1 MGPGVRCR
9 GFGGYAPLAHFL
21 PRLSTAPRAGAMRQ
35 GAYLIYRE
43 HCTVLPINWY
53 APLAQFLLR
62 LSATPRAGA
71 MRAPRWPRFSRQVH
85 ARLCLTGATTK
96 NTGLA
101 AIPPMR
107 ICDVVLPIRTS
118 PPKQKSENQAKFD
131 KVCSYDIPS
140 NLHTCC
146 RRGEI
151 SPAGIA
157 LLLEKHCENFWR

>member
-1 MGPGVRCR
+1 MLPINW
-9 GFGGYAPLAHFL
+9 YAPLAHFL
-21 PRLSTAPRAGAMRQ
+21 PRVSAIPCAGAMRQ

-85 ARLCLTGATTK
+85 ARLCLTRAKPK

-107 ICDVVLPIRTS
+107 FCDVALPIRTS
-118 PPKQKSENQAKFD
+118 PPKQKFENQTKFD
-131 KVCSYDIPS
+131 KLQCYDIPS
-140 NLHTCC
+140 NLYTCC

-151 SPAGIA
+151 FPAGIT
-157 LLLEKHCENFWR
+157 LLLEKHCDNFWR